1 MRRDLKTIGSGAIL
15 ALSLAACG
23 SQATGA
29 SDEAAA
35 SADPSAPE
43 VDLAPSPTN
52 GPSSAARANKIPLG
66 EEGAWTG
73 NIVPDGGRV
82 LVDFGPMHQVLSADP
97 MKHVYLRG
105 KPGISADRVFLA
117 ASVLDTKLGI
127 TFDFELDY
135 NGETGPI
142 DLVQHGHLSL
152 IDRGPPQRAT
162 AGQVT
167 VSRAGAGRLSLK
179 FSELE
184 LGTPDATGTVLSSE
198 PLADGLV
205 IGDVE
210 RVCRIGAAPDADNP
224 FCAAQD

>member
-1 MRRDLKTIGSGAIL
+1 MKNIGSGAIL
-15 ALSLAACG
+15 MLSLAACG
-23 SQATGA
+23 SQASGG
-29 SDEAAA
+29 SDETAT
-35 SADPSAPE
+35 SADPTTPE

-52 GPSSAARANKIPLG
+52 GPSSQARINKIPFG

-82 LVDFGPMHQVLSADP
+82 LVDFGPMHDVLSADP
-97 MKHVYLRG
+97 MKHVFLRG
-105 KPGISADRVFLA
+105 NPGVSADRVFLA

-135 NGETGPI
+135 TDEATPL
-142 DLVQHGHLSL
+142 DLVQHGHLNL
-152 IDRGPPQRAT
+152 IDRGPPQLVT

-167 VSRAGAGRLSLK
+167 VSKVGAGRLSLR
-179 FSELE
+179 FTDLQ
-184 LGTPDATGTVLSSE
+184 LGTEDAAGAILSSE

-210 RVCRIGAAPDADNP
+210 RVCRNGLDTDADNP
-224 FCAAQD
+224 FCAGQD